1 MSKTNFKLAL
11 PLALGILLVVG
22 SLQTQTVRAAERIVG
37 QVTGSDSAGKKIE
50 IDGVKYEMSPQAMS
64 NPSGRMA
71 GARKLS
77 DIRPGQS
84 VIYEVD
90 RGVIKS
96 LTPIDGSVPE

>member
-1 MSKTNFKLAL
+1 MSRPNLKLAL
-11 PLALGILLVVG
+11 PLALGILLVAG
-22 SLQTQTVRAAERIVG
+22 PLQAQTARAAERIVG

-50 IDGVKYEMSPQAMS
+50 IDGVKYEMSSQAMS

-77 DIRPGQS
+77 DIKPGQS
-84 VIYEVD
+84 VIYEVE

-96 LTPIDGSVPE
+96 LTPIDGPVPE

>member
-1 MSKTNFKLAL
+1 MSKPNFKLAL

-22 SLQTQTVRAAERIVG
+22 TLQTQAARAAERIVG
-37 QVTGSDSAGKKIE
+37 QVTGSDFARKKIE

-71 GARKLS
+71 GVRKLS

-96 LTPIDGSVPE
+96 LTPIDGPVPE